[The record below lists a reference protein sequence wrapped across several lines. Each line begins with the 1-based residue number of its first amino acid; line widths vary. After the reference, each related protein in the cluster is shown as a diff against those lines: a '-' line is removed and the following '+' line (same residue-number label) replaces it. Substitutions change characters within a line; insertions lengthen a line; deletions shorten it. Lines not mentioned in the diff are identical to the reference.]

1 MLSYLTKQSST
12 DVHINRKLT
21 KLIVSEYYGLVEVV
35 VVMLLTE
42 RSKLLT
48 YKSFHIMF
56 IIINVAY

>member
-1 MLSYLTKQSST
+1 MFILTESLSTY
-12 DVHINRKLT
+12 
-21 KLIVSEYYGLVEVV
+21 IVSEYYGLVEVV